1 MQKMMQIQ
9 IRAAYWNNKTIT
21 LHNFK
26 IIMDKMN
33 KPTIKEELMH
43 SKFLRQAL
51 RLAQSGLGR
60 TGENPAVGC
69 VIVKNGQIIATARTG
84 DGGRPHAE
92 SLALAQAGEN
102 AAEASV
108 YVSLEPCAHQGKTP
122 ACAQSL
128 INAKVAK
135 VIFALSD
142 PNPLVNGKGASMLQQ
157 AGIEVISPLLSEE
170 AYPTPQGFFRR
181 MQENLPEIN
190 IKIASSLDG
199 RIATGTGES
208 NWITGELARRHVH
221 LLRSQHDAIL
231 TGIGTVLADDP
242 MLNCRLDGLPSPVRV
257 ILDSQL
263 RTPLNSQIAQTAKTY
278 PTIIFSLSTDKHK
291 HAELENLGIEIITLT
306 SLELKEIAHQLAK
319 RGINRLLI
327 EGGSQITSS
336 AINANI
342 AQQIYWYRAPLLMGA
357 DGLPVF
363 MGDANLPLAKRA
375 RWKIQ
380 AKLSLGEDC
389 LEIYDTNHN
398 LHNINN
404 QENIE

>member
-1 MQKMMQIQ
+1 
-9 IRAAYWNNKTIT
+9 
-21 LHNFK
+21 
-26 IIMDKMN
+26 MN
-33 KPTIKEELMH
+33 KPTINKELMH
-43 SKFLRQAL
+43 SNFLRQAL

-60 TGENPAVGC
+60 TGENPSVGC

-102 AAEASV
+102 AAEATV
-108 YVSLEPCAHQGKTP
+108 YVSLEPCAHLGKTP

-128 INAKVAK
+128 IDAKVAK
-135 VIFALSD
+135 VVFALSD
-142 PNPLVNGKGASMLQQ
+142 PNPLVNGKGAAMLQQ
-157 AGIEVISPLLSEE
+157 AGIEVITPLLSVE
-170 AYPTPQGFFRR
+170 AYPTLTGFFRR

-221 LLRSQHDAIL
+221 LLRSRHDAIL
-231 TGIGTVLADDP
+231 TGIGTILADDP

-278 PTIIFSLSTDKHK
+278 PTIIFSLSTDQHK
-291 HAELENLGIEIITLT
+291 RAELENLGIEIITLA
-306 SLELKEIAHQLAK
+306 SLELKEIAQQLAK

-363 MGDANLPLAKRA
+363 IGDANLPLAKRA

-389 LEIYDTNHN
+389 LEIYDINRN

-404 QENIE
+404 QENQENIE